1 MVVSLLALLASL
13 TFAGAIAINMH
24 RQFSDTL
31 RKIAGMNGDLTQR
44 LATPGKDELSSLN
57 RAYNTMLESIQHI
70 VQEIKQ
76 GAVVCP
82 MPAAVLRWE
91 IRIWLNVQ
99 MNRLHQ

>member
-1 MVVSLLALLASL
+1 MAVSLLALPASL

-76 GAVVCP
+76 GSVVLSDASSSITAGKSGSGP
-82 MPAAVLRWE
+82 TYR
-91 IRIWLNVQ
+91 
-99 MNRLHQ
+99 

>member
-1 MVVSLLALLASL
+1 MIVSLLALTASL
-13 TFAGAIAINMH
+13 AFAGAIAINMH

-70 VQEIKQ
+70 VQRLNK
-76 GAVVCP
+76 APWFYP
-82 MPAAVLRWE
+82 MPAAVLRRV
-91 IRIWLNVQ
+91 IRTGPT
-99 MNRLHQ
+99 HG